1 MSKTNNNKLLIIPRL
16 LAGLPLLG
24 FGVMHFIDPGHM
36 RDILIASGIPMVE
49 LNVYAAPAA
58 ELLAGVLMLLGCCAR
73 VGGILGVGTMLPAI
87 YSTVVLSKMTVDT
100 LPGGLTEVPSVPPL
114 PLPIVVLVC
123 SLIVIALGAGA
134 WSLCSCKQRGS
145 GNGGS

>member
-1 MSKTNNNKLLIIPRL
+1 MSKTNNHKFLIVPRV

-58 ELLAGVLMLLGCCAR
+58 ELLAGVLLLLGCCAR
-73 VGGILGVGTMLPAI
+73 VGLPF
-87 YSTVVLSKMTVDT
+87 
-100 LPGGLTEVPSVPPL
+100 
-114 PLPIVVLVC
+114 
-123 SLIVIALGAGA
+123 
-134 WSLCSCKQRGS
+134 
-145 GNGGS
+145 N